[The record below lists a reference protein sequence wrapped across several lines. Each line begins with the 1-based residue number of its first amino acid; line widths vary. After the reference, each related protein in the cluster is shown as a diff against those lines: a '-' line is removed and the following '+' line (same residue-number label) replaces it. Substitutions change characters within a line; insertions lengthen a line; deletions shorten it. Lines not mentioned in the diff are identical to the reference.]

1 MNNGSLAHPSDGC
14 QCERALPCVGLVA
27 SVASDNMT
35 TVASLQPQRR
45 PSLSLQRPNPGPG
58 GRPLVLLMQVQE
70 KTEEIFRPPTSFVQT
85 RKKPRFLLRR
95 RRRVLYNLRSISS
108 VIYPNHTEQIV
119 PTTSLCF

>member
-1 MNNGSLAHPSDGC
+1 
-14 QCERALPCVGLVA
+14 
-27 SVASDNMT
+27 MT

-45 PSLSLQRPNPGPG
+45 PSLSLRRPNPGPG
-58 GRPLVLLMQVQE
+58 GRSLVLLMQVQE

-108 VIYPNHTEQIV
+108 VIHPNHTEQIV
-119 PTTSLCF
+119 PTTSLCFCCRPSRKPSPPTWRKLSKTPHPNWPPR